1 MHGISAH
8 KFGRWGPRRLYN
20 CALYASEFVYICFLK
35 HEVISPTPSI
45 VFGFLIVEDRYGF
58 WGTYMEDL
66 NAMQLSNGLAVA
78 CAHPK
83 PSIYLNP
90 NNPPQQPQTHFIMLQ
105 ATFFVWFFLDVTFP
119 NDGTHPPN
127 SPGGRVRQPSLD
139 HLRSFSKDG
148 CAMRLKHRSL
158 RSAWSYYMPCWL
170 IFLFPA
176 NQWICWVCVDGG
188 SAFIPDGFSK
198 VDSLGAEFLR
208 HGSWEVVGNLQVE
221 KKESS
226 SIQ

>member
-1 MHGISAH
+1 M
-8 KFGRWGPRRLYN
+8 
-20 CALYASEFVYICFLK
+20 
-35 HEVISPTPSI
+35 ISPTPSI
-45 VFGFLIVEDRYGF
+45 VFGFLIVENRYGF

-66 NAMQLSNGLAVA
+66 NSMQLSNGLAVA

-105 ATFFVWFFLDVTFP
+105 ATFLVFFFLDVTFP

-170 IFLFPA
+170 NFLFPA

-208 HGSWEVVGNLQVE
+208 HGSWEFVGNLWVE